1 MLIHFIGIGGIGVSA
16 LARYYLKKGHRVSG
30 SDGTRSEITDALR
43 REGARVFIGEH
54 KASHVPASVDRVVY
68 SPAVSKDNPELLRA
82 RELATKIEAYPETL
96 GELTKEYY
104 TIAIAGTHG
113 KSTTTAMIGLLL
125 AKAGFD
131 PTVIVGTLLK
141 EFGGL
146 NCRVGR
152 GKKLVQ
158 GKPVLVIEADEHFGS
173 FLNYWPSMVVLT
185 TIEADHLDYYK
196 NLANVVK
203 AFGSFVARLP
213 KGGVLVCNEEDENT
227 QKIINHK
234 FQTHP
239 YSIKQKEAEIL
250 RRVLKVPG
258 EHNVANALAALGV
271 ARALGVADEASLKA
285 LGAYRGAWRRFETFR
300 LQKPRPYTLISD
312 YGHHPTEIRATVEGA
327 REQWPFDSVPAK
339 SKKIWLVYQP
349 HQYQRAHTLFKDF
362 TRVLSSLPID
372 RLILVDV
379 YDVPGRE
386 GGGLK
391 EKAGSAALS
400 LAVQKKK
407 PSYPVLHIPAYRDVE
422 AYLAKEIRGGEVVMV
437 MGAGDIYNLTVRLT
451 KRENKG
457 Q

>member
-30 SDGTRSEITDALR
+30 SDGTRSEITDALQ
-43 REGARVFIGEH
+43 REGVRVFIGEH
-54 KASHVPASVDRVVY
+54 KASHVPASVDRMVY

-82 RELATKIEAYPETL
+82 RELATTICTYPEAL

-125 AKAGFD
+125 AKEGFD

-141 EFGGL
+141 EFGNS

-203 AFGSFVARLP
+203 AFDSFAARLP
-213 KGGVLVCNEEDENT
+213 KGGVLVYNEEDKNI
-227 QKIINHK
+227 QKITKHK
-234 FQTHP
+234 FKTQT
-239 YSIKQKEAEIL
+239 YSNKQKEAEAL
-250 RRVLKVPG
+250 RKILKVPG

-285 LGAYRGAWRRFETFR
+285 LGAYRGAWRRFETFSISR
-300 LQKPRPYTLISD
+300 PHPYTLVSD

-327 REQWPFDSVPAK
+327 RARWLKE
-339 SKKIWLVYQP
+339 KIWLVYQP
-349 HQYQRAHTLFKDF
+349 HQYQRTHTLFKDF